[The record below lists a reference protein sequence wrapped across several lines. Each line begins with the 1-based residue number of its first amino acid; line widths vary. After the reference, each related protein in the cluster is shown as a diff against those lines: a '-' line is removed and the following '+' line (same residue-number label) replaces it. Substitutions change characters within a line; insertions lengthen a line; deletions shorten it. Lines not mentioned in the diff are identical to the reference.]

1 MANVKRDVDVV
12 SGPLME
18 EMSIYSVK
26 HQTKGLLEEYLRR
39 VLLEKPKDLVA
50 FLITEI
56 TERPYVPP
64 PPETE
69 VDER

>member
-56 TERPYVPP
+56 T
-64 PPETE
+64 
-69 VDER
+69 